1 MAVGA
6 SPAAAEDGTPGC
18 ICLTSTARIFLA
30 SVFIAGFRFHHG
42 MHPKVRDSLAPGDPL
57 VLIRESGNPY
67 DPLAVALYTDEG
79 ARLGY
84 LPRGVNEPIAS
95 MSDQGVELR
104 AVISAVEPS
113 ANPWERVRV
122 VVWAEL
128 RASFRLAP
136 GVN

>member
-1 MAVGA
+1 M
-6 SPAAAEDGTPGC
+6 PGC

-42 MHPKVRDSLAPGDPL
+42 MHPRVFESLAPGDPL
-57 VLIRESGNPY
+57 VLIREPGNPF
-67 DPLAVALYTDEG
+67 DPLAFALYTGEG

-95 MSDQGVELR
+95 MADQGVELR
-104 AVISAVEPS
+104 AVISAVDHS
-113 ANPWERVRV
+113 AEPWERVRV

-128 RASFRLAP
+128 RASLHLAP